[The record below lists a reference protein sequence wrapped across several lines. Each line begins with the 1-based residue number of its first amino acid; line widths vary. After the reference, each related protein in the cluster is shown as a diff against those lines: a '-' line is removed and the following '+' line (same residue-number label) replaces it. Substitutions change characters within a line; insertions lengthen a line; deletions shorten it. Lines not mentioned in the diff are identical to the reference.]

1 MLGLFKIL
9 LVYVWSSF
17 QSRERLKAE
26 IIVLRHQL
34 NILSRKV
41 PKRPGLSGGD
51 RAILAVS
58 SFSADCGCHH
68 RCAAGIDRWL
78 ASSGLESL
86 VALEVS
92 QSWRSTEDR
101 SRATRSD
108 PPDVSRE
115 PFLGRSSHSWGAA
128 QAWAYDRCGA
138 LSVPFIRFL
147 RIDDVVRQ
155 GCYVNEWLQSVRS
168 DDERARPWPVTDVC
182 VRYCN
187 SGHTQKAHAANV
199 PH

>member
-1 MLGLFKIL
+1 MIGPMSGLFKIV

-17 QSRERLKAE
+17 QARERLKAE

-108 PPDVSRE
+108 PAKFVRRI
-115 PFLGRSSHSWGAA
+115 RS
-128 QAWAYDRCGA
+128 GA
-138 LSVPFIRFL
+138 LRAFVVSYSSLGLTSLRRLSRNTWFVTEGRLRKGGRHFCAAMPSSRFP
-147 RIDDVVRQ
+147 RRSHN
-155 GCYVNEWLQSVRS
+155 YV
-168 DDERARPWPVTDVC
+168 
-182 VRYCN
+182 
-187 SGHTQKAHAANV
+187 
-199 PH
+199 